1 MLINLRTK
9 IVFLLAM
16 ICVYCQGLSAQGFE
30 KFYTQDNTTSIGRVL
45 TKCQDGGYLLAG
57 DNTLNTNIYPT
68 EVRLIKVNHHGEILW
83 ENNLITFSGSV
94 TRVSDVIANTDG
106 TYLVAGFTQ
115 GSNIVFLANVNDN
128 GAVLWLKQYN
138 NDVSSSIYDG
148 FRIKIQRH
156 NDQSISMIWNNVE
169 GKIQA
174 LHTNTEGNEIWKNLY
189 PQSDYAQNDQ
199 FSVKINADN
208 SIYVSGKNGNLTSS
222 ILTTIIG
229 FDGNYIGSFVINT
242 SAESFTNSL
251 IPYWLSDGNLLV
263 TSNLSPDP
271 FAVTNNYHLEKL
283 SENGT
288 LIWESTLAN
297 PPNTGY
303 KSGGSLVETANGDF
317 LLSYSYILDVSPS
330 FNGNT
335 AITKINAN
343 GIKQWTKVH
352 IPTAEIAADF
362 ASYSVVP
369 TDDGGFAALGTRFA
383 DFTNLPFITSSLYF
397 IKGDANGRIY
407 TRTILGRIMKDID
420 LNCADIP
427 QETGFKNV
435 PIVATND
442 QNKHIYATTDENGYY
457 TMDVDS
463 GQYIVSVV
471 PPSEQWNLCQND
483 VIAIVTTV
491 NDSANIDFPI
501 QPNSTCPQMEVFI
514 STDRV
519 RGCVFGSWTI
529 NYCNLGTETAENAY
543 VIVQLDPL
551 MNPTSSS
558 VPLTV
563 LANNAVRLELGNVSS
578 LDCGSVILGTFLSC
592 DAILGQT
599 LCAEAHVYPDTI
611 CGQVGAPK
619 LTIKGK
625 CVNNQIIFTIKNTG
639 NAPMTLP
646 VDYIVIEDDMIQL
659 NFQGQIP
666 TLGIGEEAN
675 ISIPATGATFRME
688 INEGNGLI
696 ASAAIEACGNNPSFG
711 FVTMFPPDDAPTFID
726 IFCKEVIGSYDPNEK
741 LAYPKGATSEHY
753 LAKNT
758 DIEYQIDFQNTGTD
772 TAYLVV
778 LRDTLDVALN
788 PASIRMG
795 ASSHPYTWELLDQ
808 GELKITFKDIYLVD
822 SNANEPASHGFVQ
835 FRIAQQKDL
844 VDGTVITNRA
854 GIYFDGN
861 LPVITNEVFH
871 TIGKPYVLVTFDEEK
886 ALAKATVTPNPSAD
900 FAEITLNNGLIGAK
914 NFILTDVTGRIIQ
927 SRTFEGDKISV
938 NVKTLP
944 LGLYYFQII
953 AENGFKVG
961 GKMLKE

>member
-9 IVFLLAM
+9 IAFLLAL
-16 ICVYCQGLSAQGFE
+16 ICLTFQGLFAQGFE
-30 KFYTQDNTTSIGRVL
+30 KLYTQTNATSIGRVL

-57 DNTLNTNIYPT
+57 NNTVGTNVFSSA
-68 EVRLIKVNHHGEILW
+68 VRLIKVNHNGEIIW
-83 ENNLITFSGSV
+83 ENNLPISPGTIT
-94 TRVSDVIANTDG
+94 TVSDVISNTDG

-115 GSNIVFLANVNDN
+115 GSNLFLANINDD

-138 NDVSSSIYDG
+138 SDLISSHLIG
-148 FRIKIQRH
+148 FRVKILRH
-156 NDQSISMIWNNVE
+156 NNQSISMIWNNVE
-169 GKIQA
+169 GNIQA
-174 LHTNTEGNEIWKNLY
+174 LHANAEGIEIWKNLY
-189 PQSDYAQNDQ
+189 PQSNYAQNDQ

-208 SIYVSGKNGNLTSS
+208 SIYISGKNGNLTSS

-229 FDGNYIGSFVINT
+229 FDGNYNGNFVINT
-242 SAESFTNSL
+242 SAESITNSL
-251 IPYWLSDGNLLV
+251 IPYWLSDGNMLV

-271 FAVTNNYHLEKL
+271 LAVTNNYHLEKL
-283 SENGT
+283 SENST
-288 LIWESTLAN
+288 LIWESTIPN
-297 PPNTGY
+297 PPNSGY
-303 KSGGSLVETANGDF
+303 KSGGSLVETSNGDF
-317 LLSYSYILDVSPS
+317 LLSYTYLLDVSPS

-362 ASYSVVP
+362 ASYSVV
-369 TDDGGFAALGTRFA
+369 TTNDGGFAALGTRYA
-383 DFTNLPFITSSLYF
+383 DPTSLTSNTSAMYF
-397 IKGDANGRIY
+397 IKGDANGRVY
-407 TRTILGRIMKDID
+407 TRTILGRVMKDID

-435 PIVATND
+435 PIVATNN
-442 QNKHIYATTDENGYY
+442 QNKHTYATTDENGYY

-483 VIAIVTTV
+483 VTAIVAAV
-491 NDSANIDFPI
+491 NDSATIDFPI

-519 RGCVFGSWTI
+519 RGCVFGNWTI
-529 NYCNLGTETAENAY
+529 NYCNLGTETAENAF

-551 MNPTSSS
+551 MTPTSSS
-558 VPLTV
+558 VPLTG

-599 LCAEAHVYPDTI
+599 LCVEAHVYPDTI

-625 CVNNQIIFTIKNTG
+625 CVNNQINFTVKNTG
-639 NAPMTLP
+639 NAPMTIP

-659 NFQGQIP
+659 NFNGQIP
-666 TLGIGEEAN
+666 TLGIDEVAN
-675 ISIPATGATFRME
+675 VFIPATGATFRME

-696 ASAAIEACGNNPSFG
+696 ASTAVEACGNNPSYG

-741 LAYPKGATSEHY
+741 LAYPKGASSEHY

-758 DIEYQIDFQNTGTD
+758 EIEYQIDFQNTGTD

-778 LRDTLDVALN
+778 LRDTLDIALN

-795 ASSHPYTWELLDQ
+795 VSSHPYTWELLDQ
-808 GELKITFKDIYLVD
+808 GELKITFKDIFLVD
-822 SNANEPASHGFVQ
+822 SNANEAASHGFVQ

-844 VDGTVITNRA
+844 NDGTLIKNLA

-871 TIGKPYVLVTFDEEK
+871 TIGKPYISATFEEEK
-886 ALAKATVTPNPSAD
+886 MQKSATITPNPFTD
-900 FAEITLNNGLIGAK
+900 FAEITLNNDLIGSK
-914 NFILTDVTGRIIQ
+914 TFTMTDITGKLIQ
-927 SRTFEGDKISV
+927 SRTFEGDKISL
-938 NVKTLP
+938 NLKSLP
-944 LGLYYFQII
+944 LGVYYFQIVN
-953 AENGFKVG
+953 ENGYGVS
-961 GKMLKE
+961 GKMVKE